1 VKVVGSLRTNQ
12 GLVVAASAAYV
23 PVFFGDDHEDSLT
36 VIPGPAGVAGAPG
49 GAGGTGPAGAQGIPG
64 VALLLEGPPGEDA
77 FPLPGPPGPAGV
89 GTQGIQGVPG
99 PVVWLD
105 GEQGE
110 EGMPIPGPPGVAG
123 VAGGTG
129 AAGGQGIQGL
139 PGPPAGLGAE
149 EGEPWPGLVLAP
161 AFRTV
166 RTAVGSEISAGGPA
180 DTLTVNSP
188 NATVNLTPNNATKT
202 LGVDVA
208 DNVIVLTDSKS
219 SGTAGGTFTS
229 GAWRTRDLQTE
240 QHDGPGACTLPGS
253 NQFTLLAG
261 TYEVDARA
269 PAFYVNSH
277 QAILYNVT
285 DAGTTLTGTS
295 EYSGVG
301 TAYSVTPS
309 VIRGV
314 FTIAATKTFEV
325 RHQCTSTNTT
335 FGFGQPAGF
344 TTEVYTTVTLRK
356 IA

>member
-1 VKVVGSLRTNQ
+1 MKVVGSLTTNQ
-12 GLVVAASAAYV
+12 GVVTGAKAAYV
-23 PVFFGDDHEDSLT
+23 PVFFGDEHEDSLT
-36 VIPGPAGVAGAPG
+36 VVPGPPGVAGAPG
-49 GAGGTGPAGAQGIPG
+49 GAGGQGLPG
-64 VALLLEGPPGEDA
+64 VALLLEGPPGEDG

-89 GTQGIQGVPG
+89 GIQGVQGIQGVPG

-110 EGMPIPGPPGVAG
+110 EGFPTPGPPGVAG

-129 AAGGQGIQGL
+129 ATGGQGVQGL
-139 PGPPAGLGAE
+139 PGVSFAPPADGWDDA
-149 EGEPWPGLVLAP
+149 PCPVLAA

-166 RTAVGSEISAGGPA
+166 RTAVGSEITAGGPA

-188 NATVNLTPNNATKT
+188 NATVLLTPNNATKT
-202 LGVDVA
+202 LSVDLA
-208 DNVIVLTDSKS
+208 DNVIVLTDSKG

-261 TYEVDARA
+261 TYEADIRA

-285 DAGTTLTGTS
+285 DAGTTLNGTS

-314 FTIAATKTFEV
+314 FTIAASKTFEV

-344 TTEVYTTVTLRK
+344 TTEVYTVVTLRK